1 MNSIFDGEQ
10 VSAVAEQLPNGG
22 RFSEAI
28 ERIDHLNSADPNRVA
43 RDGVEMGYEFYF
55 SCLLFAKVVSF
66 CEEASEALLIAA
78 RSQHIC
84 RWEIPRANYPE
95 GRAGYLKW
103 RADLKCFHADKTA
116 SILTELEYSTEFIET
131 VRTINLKKDLKG
143 NPDSQAM
150 EDALCLVFLESQ
162 FSDFRLK
169 TTEEKMVTILQ
180 KTWVKMSEQGK
191 NTALGLKLGEEEARL
206 VGLALNG

>member
-1 MNSIFDGEQ
+1 MNSIFEGEQ
-10 VSAVAEQLPNGG
+10 VFAAAERLQNGG
-22 RFSEAI
+22 RFREAI
-28 ERIDHLNSADPNRVA
+28 ERIDRLNSADPNRVT
-43 RDGVEMGYEFYF
+43 RDGIELGYEFYF

-84 RWEIPRANYPE
+84 RWEIPRANYPK

-116 SILTELEYSTEFIET
+116 SILTELNYSTEFIET

-143 NPDSQAM
+143 NPESQAM

-162 FSDFRLK
+162 FSEFRLK
-169 TTEEKMVTILQ
+169 TTEEKMVSILQ
-180 KTWVKMSEQGK
+180 KTWAKMSEHGK
-191 NTALGLKLGEEEARL
+191 STALGLMLGEEEARL

>member
-1 MNSIFDGEQ
+1 MNSCSDKELVNQ
-10 VSAVAEQLPNGG
+10 AASRLPERE
-22 RFSEAI
+22 RFLKAI
-28 ERIDHLNSADPNRVA
+28 ERIDRHNDRDPKRVST
-43 RDGVEMGYEFYF
+43 DGVEMGYELFF
-55 SCLLFAKVVSF
+55 SRLLFAKVVSF
-66 CEEASEALLIAA
+66 RKEASEALLIAA

-84 RWEIPRANYPE
+84 RWESPRADYPE

-103 RADLKCFHADKTA
+103 RADLKYFHADKTA
-116 SILTELEYSTEFIET
+116 SILAELDYSDDLIQS
-131 VRTINLKKDLKG
+131 VRTINLKKDLKS

-162 FSDFRLK
+162 FPEFRLK

-180 KTWVKMSEQGK
+180 KTWAKMSEPAK
-191 NTALGLKLGEEEARL
+191 NAALALELGEEEARL